1 MPATATPLRK
11 ARTANSTASSFTAKI
26 PTVTEPTHS
35 DANGIYNLYDS
46 GLGIGVDGRVP
57 KRLLVIPFGG
67 NSNDETFSMRVWGWS
82 KTIGA
87 AGTALW
93 IPQLLAELAVT
104 LGNIS
109 ATAIEANML
118 MSDTVVVTY
127 GITDEKTL
135 GVSIMAPA
143 NDVPAA
149 AWIDLRGCEK
159 IEFDFDLTGTGDA
172 ANCFWRAVDGPH

>member
-1 MPATATPLRK
+1 MPATVTPLRK
-11 ARTANSTASSFTAKI
+11 ALTTNSTATSFTAKI
-26 PTVTEPTHS
+26 PTTTEPTHS
-35 DANGIYNLYDS
+35 ETSGIYDLYDS
-46 GLGIGVDGRVP
+46 GLGIAVNGRVP

-67 NSNDETFSMRVWGWS
+67 NADDETFSQRVWGWS
-82 KTIGA
+82 RTVGA
-87 AGTALW
+87 GLW
-93 IPQLLAELAVT
+93 VPQLLAELAVT

-109 ATAIEANML
+109 GAAIGANML
-118 MSDTVVVTY
+118 MADTVVVTY

-143 NDVPAA
+143 NNVPAA

-172 ANCFWRAVDGPH
+172 ANCFWRTVD